1 MDFNFTKKNWVPP
14 IFFVFILNKLFD
26 QIHII
31 NFFLLFSIFM
41 INILVI
47 NIPENS
53 LCPVGLLHV
62 DWFLRYVKYKNDFN
76 FTKKNWV
83 SPIFF
88 LFFYSKSNSPSESSV
103 DFSFL
108 DFFFFSF
115 PSDLDVFFFFLSAAG
130 SFEGTGSSSTG
141 SFSSASSVGSSS
153 AS

>member
-76 FTKKNWV
+76 FTKKIGFPLFFFCFFIQ
-83 SPIFF
+83 SPTLHQNLLLTF
-88 LFFYSKSNSPSESSV
+88 LFWTS
-103 DFSFL
+103 
-108 DFFFFSF
+108 FSF
-115 PSDLDVFFFFLSAAG
+115 PFHQTWMF
-130 SFEGTGSSSTG
+130 SSS
-141 SFSSASSVGSSS
+141 SYLRQVVLKEQVLLQPVLSHQLLP
-153 AS
+153 